1 MFLSE
6 EQGSRVGEGKYYF
19 LVTLGCQM
27 NEHDSEVICTMLENM
42 GYLAAITAEE
52 ADLIIINTCAVRQ
65 KPEDKVASLLGKYYA
80 IKQEKKD
87 LIIAVGGCMT
97 QQEEAARYINN
108 RFHHVNI
115 VFGTHA
121 LPRLPQ
127 MIYDAMAGKSTI
139 IDIEEDYS
147 DREGLTASH
156 SSSFKAW
163 VPVIYGC
170 NNFCSYCVVP
180 YVRGRER
187 SRRPEEII
195 DEVKILAEKG
205 YLELTLLGQN
215 VNSYGNDLPG
225 KHTFASLLTA
235 LDKIAGIRRIRFM
248 TSHPKDLS
256 PELIEAVRSGDNIC
270 EHFHLPVQS
279 GSNPVLQMM
288 NRGYSREHYL
298 QLVAMIK
305 EQIPSV
311 SITSDII
318 VGFPGESEEDFM
330 QTVDLLEKARFDNAF
345 SFIYSPRKNTA
356 AAEMKDQLSHSEK
369 EARLKR
375 LNEVQHAISGELNS
389 GLKGE
394 ILEVLAE
401 GPSKSNVL
409 MQTGRTRTNKLVHF
423 AGQPGITGKLLKVRI
438 TDTKTW
444 NLIGEQEG
452 DIT

>member
-1 MFLSE
+1 
-6 EQGSRVGEGKYYF
+6 
-19 LVTLGCQM
+19 
-27 NEHDSEVICTMLENM
+27 
-42 GYLAAITAEE
+42 
-52 ADLIIINTCAVRQ
+52 
-65 KPEDKVASLLGKYYA
+65 
-80 IKQEKKD
+80 
-87 LIIAVGGCMT
+87 
-97 QQEEAARYINN
+97 
-108 RFHHVNI
+108 
-115 VFGTHA
+115 
-121 LPRLPQ
+121 